1 MLDIFYWIGGTVL
14 LIAWVEFLLFFKD
27 IIHTGKVKAY
37 KAKASEKESFWI
49 MIVVYIICLG
59 IMAGEFWKYPPD
71 SMSYAGYA
79 GVALIFFGGMLRVLA
94 RQELDR
100 FFTFQVIIQEGHKL
114 ITRGPFR
121 YIRHPTYLGNILVML
136 GLSLALQTTFGI
148 IAVIVFF
155 IPAVIYRISAEEKLF
170 YDEFG
175 KEYLD
180 YMEKTKKLFPF
191 IY

>member
-27 IIHTGKVKAY
+27 IIRTGKVKTY
-37 KAKASEKESFWI
+37 KAKAREKESFWI

-59 IMAGEFWKYPPD
+59 IMAGEFWKYMPD

-79 GVALIFFGGMLRVLA
+79 GVVLIFIGGMLRVLA

-100 FFTFQVIIQEGHKL
+100 FFTFQVLIQEGHKL
-114 ITRGPFR
+114 IASGPFK
-121 YIRHPTYLGNILVML
+121 YIRHPTYLGNILIML
-136 GLSLALQTTFGI
+136 GLALALQTTFGI